1 MVLAAILPDGVTSRE
16 CFGEPCP
23 GRLLPEEESAV
34 VHAVATRRR
43 EYAAVRGLARACL
56 EHLGLPPTPILPG
69 PGGAPVWP
77 AGVRGSMTHCRGYA
91 GTALGPAERL
101 LAIGI
106 DAEPDEPLP
115 SGVLDVIALPAEQ
128 DDLARCPAGVGAPC
142 WDRLLFSAKEAVFKA
157 LFPLTGEWLEPTE
170 TVVRVDPASATFTVE
185 PPPERLLVAGR
196 PVPLGPGRWTRDRGI
211 LQTAVVV
218 PALPGT

>member
-1 MVLAAILPDGVTSRE
+1 MLAAILPGGVVSRE
-16 CFGEPCP
+16 CFGEPRL

-43 EYAAVRGLARACL
+43 EYAAVRGLARLCL
-56 EHLGLPPTPILPG
+56 DRLGLPPTPILPG

-77 AGVRGSMTHCRGYA
+77 AGVRGSMTHCQGYA
-91 GTALGPAERL
+91 GTALGPADRL

-115 SGVLDVIALPAEQ
+115 SGVLDLIAVPAEQ
-128 DDLARCPAGVGAPC
+128 DDLARCPAGSGAPH

-170 TVVRVDPASATFTVE
+170 TVVRLDPASGTFTVE
-185 PPPERLLVAGR
+185 PPPGRVLVGGR

-211 LQTAVVV
+211 LQTAFVVRSV
-218 PALPGT
+218 SGP